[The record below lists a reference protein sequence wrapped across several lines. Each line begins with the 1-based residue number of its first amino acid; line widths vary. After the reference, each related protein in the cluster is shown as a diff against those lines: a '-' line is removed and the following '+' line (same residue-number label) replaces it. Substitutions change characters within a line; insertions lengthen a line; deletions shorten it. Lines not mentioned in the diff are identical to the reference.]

1 MTMATR
7 KASDIKRTAQAF
19 VQEWQG
25 RSKEWQ
31 DDKTFWE
38 DLLEDV
44 LDIPMS
50 WKEIEV
56 KRTRECLPVR
66 AKQKRHKTF
75 AEEIKKQKK

>member
-1 MTMATR
+1 MATR
-7 KASDIKRTAQAF
+7 KASDIKRAAQAF

-44 LDIPMS
+44 LGTPRS
-50 WKEIEV
+50 RKEIEV
-56 KRTRECLPVR
+56 QRP
-66 AKQKRHKTF
+66 
-75 AEEIKKQKK
+75 